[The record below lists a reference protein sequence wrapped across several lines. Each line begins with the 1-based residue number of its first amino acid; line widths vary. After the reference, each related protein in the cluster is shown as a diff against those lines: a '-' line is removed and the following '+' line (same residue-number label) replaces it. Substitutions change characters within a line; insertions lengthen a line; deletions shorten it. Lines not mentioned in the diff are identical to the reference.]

1 MELLLKKP
9 KDDFSMLEE
18 QMGVI
23 FSMFFLIGVGSCSPA
38 GIQGSPAWERALP
51 KGIAHFPALL
61 D

>member
-1 MELLLKKP
+1 MLK
-9 KDDFSMLEE
+9 E

-23 FSMFFLIGVGSCSPA
+23 FSMLFLPGIGSCSPA
-38 GIQGSPAWERALP
+38 GIQGSPAGACALP